1 MGKKINNIKINKMKN
16 KEPKKKTRS
25 YTPVGFYYSFLTI
38 VLLLC
43 LVQITCGAVL
53 NISKLVSYQTKI
65 AQLQKTK
72 DLAEKRN
79 KQLKEDISNF
89 SAATSLEA
97 IARNNLKMA
106 GDDEVLV
113 IINSKPKEEEI
124 VSQNKDFMSGLING
138 FKKHD

>member
-1 MGKKINNIKINKMKN
+1 MIKKINKIEISK
-16 KEPKKKTRS
+16 KEKKGNKKKKRP

-53 NISKLVSYQTKI
+53 NISKLISYQSKI
-65 AQLQKTK
+65 SQLQKTK
-72 DLAEKRN
+72 DKAELRN
-79 KQLKEDISNF
+79 KQLKEDIADF
-89 SAATSLEA
+89 SAASSLEA

-113 IINSKPKEEEI
+113 IINTKPKDENEEK
-124 VSQNKDFMSGLING
+124 NKGFVTNLLSG
-138 FKKHD
+138 FKKND

>member
-1 MGKKINNIKINKMKN
+1 MAKKISNIKISSGKN
-16 KEPKKKTRS
+16 GVKKKRKPP

-53 NISKLVSYQTKI
+53 NISKLVSYQTKV

-72 DLAEKRN
+72 DNAEKRN
-79 KQLKEDISNF
+79 RQLKEDISSF
-89 SAATSLEA
+89 SATSSLEA

-106 GDDEVLV
+106 GNDEVLV
-113 IINSKPKEEEI
+113 IINSKPKEEPEQ
-124 VSQNKDFMSGLING
+124 QNKGFISNLLNG
-138 FKKHD
+138 FKNND

>member
-1 MGKKINNIKINKMKN
+1 MAKKISNINIPSAKKGL
-16 KEPKKKTRS
+16 KKKKRQ

-43 LVQITCGAVL
+43 LIQITCGAVL

-72 DLAEKRN
+72 DNAEKRN
-79 KQLKEDISNF
+79 RQLKEDISSF
-89 SAATSLEA
+89 STASSLEA

-106 GDDEVLV
+106 GNDEVLV
-113 IINSKPKEEEI
+113 IINSKPKEDEELQQ
-124 VSQNKDFMSGLING
+124 QNKGFISNLING
-138 FKKHD
+138 FK

>member
-16 KEPKKKTRS
+16 REQKKQRS
-25 YTPVGFYYSFLTI
+25 YAPVGFYYSFLTI

-113 IINSKPKEEEI
+113 IINSKPKEDENI
-124 VSQNKDFMSGLING
+124 QKNKDFMSGLING